1 MPSAVRRIAL
11 LAFAVALLAWPGAA
25 QATATGGAV
34 FSPDSSANG
43 GGASG
48 GPTGG
53 VTPTKPADAPHEKP
67 KKKKKK
73 KHHHPPPPP
82 PPADGPGVADIPSD
96 YLQLYKAAGAAQGVS
111 WRVLAAIGKNES
123 DHGRSTLPGIHDG
136 LNFANCCAGPM
147 QMCTQDSCG
156 RTWQAYAVDGDGD
169 GVASVYD
176 PADAIYAAAHLVH
189 DLQNVFGNHEKLLLA
204 AYNAGPGNVMRYN
217 GVPPFPET
225 EAYVAAGRAYINSL
239 RPS

>member
-1 MPSAVRRIAL
+1 MPSAVRRLALIALAIAL
-11 LAFAVALLAWPGAA
+11 LASPAAA
-25 QATATGGAV
+25 QADLTGGATAPV
-34 FSPDSSANG
+34 PTADGGDSA
-43 GGASG
+43 

-53 VTPTKPADAPHEKP
+53 ATPEKPSDKPEKP

-73 KHHHPPPPP
+73 KKKPKPKPKPPPKPS
-82 PPADGPGVADIPSD
+82 DGPGAADIPSD
-96 YLQLYKAAGAAQGVS
+96 YLRLYHDAGKAQGIS

-123 DHGRSTLPGIHDG
+123 DHGRSNLPGVHSG

-156 RTWQAYAVDGDGD
+156 KTWQAYAVDGDGD
-169 GVASVYD
+169 GTASVYD

-189 DLQNVFGNHEKLLLA
+189 DLQNIFGNHEKLILA
-204 AYNAGPGNVMRYN
+204 AYNAGPGNVMRYD

-225 EAYVAAGRAYINSL
+225 QAYVAHGRAYMETL
-239 RPS
+239 KP